1 MIQGL
6 SFILSD
12 LFPLDCGFVKMKWFD
27 ANSNTDSLVVIP
39 VSKAQAEQRAGRA
52 GRMSKGKVFR
62 LYTEESFHELAEQ
75 IPPEIQRSDLATT
88 VLYLKALGIDNISR
102 FDFPSKPPAKN
113 LLSALELLLA
123 LGNVLLNFILKI

>member
-1 MIQGL
+1 
-6 SFILSD
+6 
-12 LFPLDCGFVKMKWFD
+12 MKWFD

-62 LYTEESFHELAEQ
+62 LYTEESYNKLPDQ
-75 IPPEIQRSDLATT
+75 IPPEIQRSDLAST
-88 VLYLKALGIDNISR
+88 VLYLKALGIDNIIR
-102 FDFPSKPPAKN
+102 FDFPSKPPPKN

-123 LGNVLLNFILKI
+123 LGNLFFFIILSSNQMK